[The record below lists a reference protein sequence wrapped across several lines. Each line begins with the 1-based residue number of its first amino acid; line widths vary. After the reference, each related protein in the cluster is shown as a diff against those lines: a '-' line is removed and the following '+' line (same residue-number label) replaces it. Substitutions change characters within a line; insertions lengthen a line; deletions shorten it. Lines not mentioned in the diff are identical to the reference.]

1 MYSSSQDDDSGAVKK
16 VGVRVRTEVSRDS
29 IRSDNQIEV
38 YESTRLSQ
46 KVRQYRIVTVILDAG
61 CWMPSSAPTLARS
74 QAL

>member
-16 VGVRVRTEVSRDS
+16 VGVSVRTEVSRYS

-38 YESTRLSQ
+38 YESTRLS
-46 KVRQYRIVTVILDAG
+46 QYRIVTVILDAG
-61 CWMPSSAPTLARS
+61 CWMPSSARTLARS